1 MELPVRWKRQDPDSS
16 DIYTGVRIS
25 TVKLR
30 RLSALGQTK
39 LRRLSRGGRTLSSLS
54 SPGHLAAAPPGS
66 PLSPYQEFPPL
77 FPMAALGICAAMG
90 LRGNVDQVPLFG
102 SGLWSLLQ

>member
-16 DIYTGVRIS
+16 DTHTGVRIS
-25 TVKLR
+25 TVKSW

-39 LRRLSRGGRTLSSLS
+39 LRRLSRGGKTLSSLS
-54 SPGHLAAAPPGS
+54 SPGYLAAAPPCS
-66 PLSPYQEFPPL
+66 LSPYQEFPPL